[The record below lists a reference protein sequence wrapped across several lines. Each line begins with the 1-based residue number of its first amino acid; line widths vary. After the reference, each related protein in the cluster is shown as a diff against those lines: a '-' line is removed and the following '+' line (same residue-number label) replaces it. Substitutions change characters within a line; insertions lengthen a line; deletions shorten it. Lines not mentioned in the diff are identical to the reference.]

1 MSILLAAAASTLVF
15 CAPGYPGAA
24 GDAQPFV
31 DEFAKAA
38 VTAAGWPAGSLSA
51 VYDPTDQGGV
61 TKLGGADAVLAFV
74 PYPFY
79 VEHAAQLHL
88 TPIAQADVVGVGT
101 KEKWSLVAKTGRV
114 TSGPSLAG
122 YTIVSVA
129 GYSPNFVLHSALS
142 AWQVP
147 AAAKVEPVGQI
158 LSALRRVASGD
169 QVAALL
175 DQTQSAAL
183 PTLPFASDL
192 KVVVQSPDVPVAIVA
207 VVDNRLPA
215 ARAKSF
221 QAGLLKLGKGAG
233 EAEKLSSLKLAGFV
247 MPALPADA
255 PSGAAPGAAAGAGT
269 KVPSG
274 KVSSGKAPSG
284 KAPSGT
290 APSGTAPPKGGAKP

>member
-38 VTAAGWPAGSLSA
+38 VAAAGWPADSLSA
-51 VYDPTDQGGV
+51 VYDPTEQGGM

-88 TPIAQADVVGVGT
+88 VPIAQADVVGVGT

-114 TSGPSLAG
+114 TGGPSLAG

-147 AAAKVEPVGQI
+147 AGVKVEPVGQI

-175 DQTQSAAL
+175 DQTQSTAL
-183 PTLPFASDL
+183 PTLPFAGDL
-192 KVVVQSPDVPVAIVA
+192 KVAMQSADVPVAIIA

-221 QAGLLKLGKGAG
+221 QAGLLKLGKGPG
-233 EAEKLSSLKLAGFV
+233 EAEKLGALKLAGFV
-247 MPALPADA
+247 LPALPADA
-255 PSGAAPGAAAGAGT
+255 PVVGAGNSSGKGGSAKGGAGTNSGKGAGAKAAAGET
-269 KVPSG
+269 R
-274 KVSSGKAPSG
+274 
-284 KAPSGT
+284 
-290 APSGTAPPKGGAKP
+290 

>member
-24 GDAQPFV
+24 EDAQPYV

-38 VTAAGWPAGSLSA
+38 AAAAGWPAGSLTA
-51 VYDPTDQGGV
+51 VYDPTDQGGLA
-61 TKLGGADAVLAFV
+61 KLGGADAVLAFV
-74 PYPFY
+74 PWPFY

-101 KEKWSLVAKTGRV
+101 KEKWSLVGKAGRITGA
-114 TSGPSLAG
+114 PAFAG

-147 AAAKVEPVGQI
+147 AGVKVEPVGQI

-169 QVAALL
+169 HVGALL
-175 DQTQSAAL
+175 DQGQAAAL
-183 PTLPFASDL
+183 PTLPFAGDL
-192 KVVVQSPDVPVAIVA
+192 EVVVQSPDLPVAIVA

-215 ARAKSF
+215 ARAKAF

-233 EAEKLSSLKLAGFV
+233 EADKLAALKLAGFV

-255 PSGAAPGAAAGAGT
+255 PKVDSAPAAKSAGA
-269 KVPSG
+269 
-274 KVSSGKAPSG
+274 KAKS
-284 KAPSGT
+284 
-290 APSGTAPPKGGAKP
+290 